1 LLAFVLAVTDE
12 FTYYEIL
19 PFYKP
24 MDVIS
29 AVMVWGDCAL
39 IKDCCFWS
47 MFASVFTVS
56 VIFKAREEDIKAKAT
71 RVVNLII

>member
-1 LLAFVLAVTDE
+1 
-12 FTYYEIL
+12 
-19 PFYKP
+19 

-29 AVMVWGDCAL
+29 AVMVWGDCVY

-47 MFASVFTVS
+47 VFAFVFTVS
-56 VIFKAREEDIKAKAT
+56 VIFKAREHDIKAMAK